1 LIEISATVLFE
12 LNERQGEKPR
22 TEQNVWRNAA
32 GSKTIIGGTDNE
44 RRHKNIGQKENV
56 NATMKG

>member
-12 LNERQGEKPR
+12 LNERRVEKPR

-32 GSKTIIGGTDNE
+32 DGRTIIGGTDNE
-44 RRHKNIGQKENV
+44 RRNKNIGQKDA